1 MGQKI
6 YRRINAESRPNKK
19 GGMTKWTDMEP
30 ESGDAT
36 PEYWT
41 NASIQER
48 PLDQQYPRLEQE
60 GQEEYETRLKDIA
73 KKIMGAYKAKTYPS
87 NGKQYY
93 LDYETTEPDGKG
105 GERVV
110 YHGHR
115 FEELEPDIEDLSR
128 QKYEEV
134 FGKTKAERTVETLR
148 GALRQSEEARSNPD
162 KYPLKVASPRN
173 YEDQTSFARHY
184 IGGLNYKERPFVDK
198 GIFSGYGESRYSEKD
213 TLHLAN
219 LKARIS
225 EDERNQEYLAL
236 ATTAKMFEGTFY
248 PFVLQGFFDYRREN
262 PKMDKHAAIIVPSE
276 FDDICGKV
284 DTAIM
289 LPIPFQTK
297 EGEIKTKWLPICFDL
312 TTGIGN
318 GKVGKIS
325 DNFGKRHGYAD
336 MKYPSSCE
344 GKPVE
349 PLNDVPHFA
358 LTMESTA
365 FRRFI
370 ESVAGGRALS
380 SDLMYMINYQIQ
392 QQAIVAQEYWG
403 KRPDGKKKAN
413 EMAILANHFGARA
426 KANADTIA
434 KRGGT
439 TGSIQ
444 KTYYSSFRFL
454 SELK

>member
-1 MGQKI
+1 MGQKF
-6 YRRINAESRPNKK
+6 YRRINAESRLNKK
-19 GGMTKWTDMEP
+19 GEMTKWVDMEP
-30 ESGDAT
+30 ESGNAT

-41 NASIQER
+41 DASIRER

-60 GQEEYETRLKDIA
+60 GQEEYEARLKDIA
-73 KKIMGAYKAKTYPS
+73 KKIMGAYEAKTYPS

-134 FGKTKAERTVETLR
+134 FGKTKAERIAETLGR
-148 GALRQSEEARSNPD
+148 ALRQSEEARSNPD
-162 KYPLKVASPRN
+162 KYPLRTASPRN

-213 TLHLAN
+213 ALHLAEV
-219 LKARIS
+219 KARIS
-225 EDERNQEYLAL
+225 EDERNQEYLAF
-236 ATTAKMFEGTFY
+236 ATTAKMLEGTFY
-248 PFVLQGFFDYRREN
+248 PFVLKGFFDFRCEK
-262 PKMDKHAAIIVPSE
+262 PKIDKHAAIIVPSE

-284 DTAIM
+284 DAAIA
-289 LPIPFQTK
+289 LPIAFQAK
-297 EGEIKTKWLPICFDL
+297 EGEIKTKWFPICFDL
-312 TTGIGN
+312 TTGTGD

-325 DNFGKRHGYAD
+325 DNFSQRHGYAD
-336 MKYPSSCE
+336 LKYPSSCE

-349 PLNDVPHFA
+349 PLKDVPHFA
-358 LTMESTA
+358 LSLESAA

-370 ESVAGGRALS
+370 ESVASGRTPS

-392 QQAIVAQEYWG
+392 QQALTASEYWS
-403 KRPDGKKKAN
+403 KRPNGKKKAD
-413 EMAILANHFGARA
+413 EMAILANHFGERA
-426 KANADTIA
+426 KANAETLS
-434 KRGGT
+434 RHGG
-439 TGSIQ
+439 SAANVRR
-444 KTYYSSFRFL
+444 TYYRSLRYL
-454 SELK
+454 EEL

>member
-1 MGQKI
+1 
-6 YRRINAESRPNKK
+6 
-19 GGMTKWTDMEP
+19 MTKWGDMKP

-36 PEYWT
+36 LEYWT
-41 NASIQER
+41 DASIQER

-60 GQEEYETRLKDIA
+60 GQEEYEARLKDIA

-110 YHGHR
+110 YHGHS

-128 QKYEEV
+128 QKYYEEV
-134 FGKTKAERTVETLR
+134 FGMTKAERTVETL
-148 GALRQSEEARSNPD
+148 GKALRQSEEARSNPD
-162 KYPLKVASPRN
+162 KYPLKVASPKI
-173 YEDQTSFARHY
+173 YESQTSFARHY

-213 TLHLAN
+213 ALHLAN
-219 LKARIS
+219 VKAHIF
-225 EDERNQEYLAL
+225 EDERNKEYLAL

-248 PFVLQGFFDYRREN
+248 PFVLQGFFDYRSEN
-262 PKMDKHAAIIVPSE
+262 PKIDKHASIIVPSE
-276 FDDICGKV
+276 FDDVCGKV
-284 DTAIM
+284 DAAVM
-289 LPIPFQTK
+289 LPIAFKTK
-297 EGEIKTKWLPICFDL
+297 EGEIKTKWFPICFDL
-312 TTGIGN
+312 TTGTGN

-325 DNFGKRHGYAD
+325 DNFGKKHGYAD

-403 KRPDGKKKAN
+403 KRPDEKKKAD
-413 EMAILANHFGARA
+413 EMAILANHFGERA
-426 KANADTIA
+426 KANAATLS
-434 KRGGT
+434 RHGG
-439 TGSIQ
+439 SVANVRR
-444 KTYYSSFRFL
+444 TYHNSFRYL
-454 SELK
+454 KEL